1 MFSSTKVTHTDGMQE
16 ENKYAG
22 MSDEERMR
30 CAFAFTHSHC
40 AELNAALYCRQERID
55 SKQEKKRQHEQAR
68 LEMMKAQLKA
78 VRVLSI
84 AAAVRADSLRA
95 A

>member
-1 MFSSTKVTHTDGMQE
+1 
-16 ENKYAG
+16 
-22 MSDEERMR
+22 MR
-30 CAFAFTHSHC
+30 FRFRAELF

-55 SKQEKKRQHEQAR
+55 SKHEKKRQHEQAR